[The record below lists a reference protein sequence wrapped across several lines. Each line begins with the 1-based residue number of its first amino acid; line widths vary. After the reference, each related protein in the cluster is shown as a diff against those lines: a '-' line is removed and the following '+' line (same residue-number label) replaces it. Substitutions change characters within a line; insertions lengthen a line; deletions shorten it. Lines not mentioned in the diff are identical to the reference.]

1 MYIKRIDI
9 QNFKAISEL
18 SLQFKPGVNILIGDN
33 GVGKTSILDALVVAL
48 GGFLYGVNG
57 ASVKNIIMSDVK
69 MDTVSVG
76 SVSTSIKYNT
86 PVKIG
91 CELYAD
97 GEIYEWAR
105 IREDEAPKRNTK
117 MIKQSGDISKYAKN
131 LTNNVALELPVLSY
145 QSSIRA
151 SKTRRGDFGAQMK
164 KRMDDRRCG
173 YLGCLDSVLDL
184 KRVKEWCYEMQ
195 RIAFDLDQKVEEYE
209 QFKHIVGLCMQKMSE
224 TKEVPK
230 ISYSRQYKDIVYTEN
245 GRILPISCLSAGYQ
259 SILWM
264 IMDISYRMATLNP
277 GKHDLKRGKGIV
289 LIDEIDLHLH
299 PKWQWNIIEALKSVF
314 PNIQFIIATHSPII
328 ISSCKDVNLVLV
340 DHNQEVIYLDD
351 AYGYSVN
358 EVLELRQ
365 GSSDVLKSVK
375 NMKNEFDYAIN
386 KDDLQKASRI
396 VEEMAHE
403 FGNDNTEVVKARTEL
418 EMEDFLGDE
427 D

>member
-9 QNFKAISEL
+9 ENFKAISKL
-18 SLQFKPGVNILIGDN
+18 NLQLKPGVNILIGDN
-33 GVGKTSILDALVVAL
+33 GVGKTSILDAVVVAL
-48 GGFLYGVNG
+48 GGFLNGVNG
-57 ASVKNIIMSDVK
+57 VSTKNILMSDVK

-76 SVSTSIKYNT
+76 SVSTSIMYNT
-86 PVKIG
+86 PVKID

-97 GEIYEWAR
+97 EEIYEWER

-117 MIKQSGDISKYAKN
+117 MIKQNGDITKYAKN
-131 LTNNVALELPVLSY
+131 LTNDAASELPVLSY

-151 SKTRRGDFGAQMK
+151 SQTRRGDFGAQMK

-195 RIAFDLDQKVEEYE
+195 RIAFDLDQKIDEYE
-209 QFKHIVGLCMQKMSE
+209 QFKHIVGLFMQKMSE
-224 TKEVPK
+224 TKEIPK
-230 ISYSRQYKDIVYTEN
+230 ISYSRQYKDIVYSEN
-245 GRILPISCLSAGYQ
+245 GQILPISCLSAGYQ

-264 IMDISYRMATLNP
+264 IMDISYRLVTLNP
-277 GKHDLKRGKGIV
+277 GKHDLMGSKGIV
-289 LIDEIDLHLH
+289 LIDEIDMHLH

-328 ISSCKDVNLVLV
+328 ISSCKDANLVLV
-340 DHNQEVIYLDD
+340 NHNQEVLYLED

-365 GSSDVLKSVK
+365 GSSDVLKNVK
-375 NMKNEFDYAIN
+375 DMKNEFDLAIN
-386 KDDLQKASRI
+386 EDDLQKASII
-396 VEEMAHE
+396 VDEMARE
-403 FGNDNTEVVKARTEL
+403 FGKDNTEVVKAKTEL
-418 EMEDFLGDE
+418 EMEDFIGDE
-427 D
+427 E

>member
-18 SLQFKPGVNILIGDN
+18 SLQFKPGVNILSGDN

-57 ASVKNIIMSDVK
+57 ASVKNILMSDVK

-97 GEIYEWAR
+97 GETYEWAR

-117 MIKQSGDISKYAKN
+117 LIKQIGDISKYAKD
-131 LTNNVALELPVLSY
+131 LTNNAALELPVLSY

-209 QFKHIVGLCMQKMSE
+209 QFKYIVGLFMQKMSE

-277 GKHDLKRGKGIV
+277 GKHDLKRGNGIV

-340 DHNQEVIYLDD
+340 DHNQEIIYLDD

-375 NMKNEFDYAIN
+375 DMKNEFDFAIN
-386 KDDLQKASRI
+386 KDDLQKASKI
-396 VEEMAHE
+396 VEEMAQE
-403 FGNDNTEVVKARTEL
+403 FGDDNTEVVKARTEL

>member
-57 ASVKNIIMSDVK
+57 ASVKNILMSDVK

-97 GEIYEWAR
+97 GETYEWAR

-117 MIKQSGDISKYAKN
+117 MIKQIGDISKYAKD
-131 LTNNVALELPVLSY
+131 LTNNAALELPVLSY

-209 QFKHIVGLCMQKMSE
+209 QFKYIVGLFMQKMSE

-277 GKHDLKRGKGIV
+277 GKHDLKRGNGIV

-340 DHNQEVIYLDD
+340 DHNQEIIYLDD

-375 NMKNEFDYAIN
+375 DMKNEFDFAIN
-386 KDDLQKASRI
+386 KDDLQKASKI
-396 VEEMAHE
+396 VEEMAQE
-403 FGNDNTEVVKARTEL
+403 FGDDNTEVVKARTEL